1 MRKNRVSVLA
11 AVAAMVCGSV
21 SVSHGVV
28 VLAGYDLLSVA
39 NGGNGNIAST
49 GATSLDAGV
58 ASSTLSRGATFTNNA
73 LNGFSGRGAMNT
85 NNGGGTFTTPS
96 TLTAAMIGNHY
107 AQVDISPV
115 SGNALSLS
123 SLEVALYQQNEHP
136 NATVYVLYSL
146 DAFATNSVLLTT
158 INPVSHGWSGA
169 VSSVSLAGEPALQ
182 ATASAVTFRF
192 YFVGYGGWEDRG
204 IGQIAG
210 SNIDLAINGTSA
222 PIPEPAALGLLAPA
236 ALALSRRRR

>member
-1 MRKNRVSVLA
+1 MRKNSVSVLA

-21 SVSHGVV
+21 SMSHGVM
-28 VLAGYDLLSVA
+28 LAGYDLLSVA
-39 NGGNGNIAST
+39 NGGTGNIAST

-58 ASSTLSRGATFTNNA
+58 ASSTLSRGAGFGNNSLGGFT
-73 LNGFSGRGAMNT
+73 GRGAFNT
-85 NNGGGTFTTPS
+85 QNGGGTFSTPS
-96 TLTAAMIGNHY
+96 TLTAAMVGNHY
-107 AQVDISPV
+107 AQVDVSPV

-123 SLEVALYQQNEHP
+123 SLEVAVYQQNQHP
-136 NATVYVLYSL
+136 GATVYVHYSL
-146 DAFATNSVLLTT
+146 DAFATSNVLLTT

-169 VSSVSLAGEPALQ
+169 LATVNLAGEPALQ

-192 YFVGYGGWEDRG
+192 YFVGFGGWEDRG

-210 SNIDLAINGTSA
+210 NNVDLAINGSSA